1 LFSDQHNELNTADI
15 STAMFI
21 LLSDQSFR
29 KRKLPAA
36 ESVTRSGIQK
46 SAAESFILYWLTK
59 LCRHGRWL
67 MIGKLLQ
74 MMVGGARSGE
84 KYVFEEGAETVAAQ
98 CDSPIMVLNIPLL

>member
-1 LFSDQHNELNTADI
+1 
-15 STAMFI
+15 MFI
-21 LLSDQSFR
+21 LHSDQSFR
-29 KRKLPAA
+29 KRNLPAA

-67 MIGKLLQ
+67 MIGKLFQ

-84 KYVFEEGAETVAAQ
+84 KYIFAEGAETEAEH
-98 CDSPIMVLNIPLL
+98 CDLPITVLNTPLSINSSMKAIT